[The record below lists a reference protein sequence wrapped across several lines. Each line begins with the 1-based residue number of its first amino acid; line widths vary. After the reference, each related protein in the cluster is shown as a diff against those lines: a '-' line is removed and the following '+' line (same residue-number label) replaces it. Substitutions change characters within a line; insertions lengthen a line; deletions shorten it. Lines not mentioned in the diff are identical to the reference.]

1 MNEPQYG
8 LAIMP
13 DGKEANAVV
22 IRQDELGHTYAAR
35 LETAEWVRV
44 EENDNPAKG
53 CTVRLSEYAVKLAA
67 AGLIECLTYTEL
79 GGTRD

>member
-1 MNEPQYG
+1 MSEPQYG

-13 DGKEANAVV
+13 DGKEANVVV

-44 EENDNPAKG
+44 EDDTEPAKA
-53 CTVRLSEYAVKLAA
+53 CTVHLSEYAVKLSA
-67 AGLIECLTYTEL
+67 AGLIECLTHTDL
-79 GGTRD
+79 GSGN